1 MNVGPNEKRRE
12 DALKN
17 ALIQI
22 FYTDT
27 IGSCHVENA
36 VEFLRPIP
44 NEKIGQILRL
54 VRLIS
59 GSVSDLLAFSFM
71 ENCSK
76 ALEYLDLDQM
86 EEWVTKALS
95 IYEAQGLH
103 PATEF
108 LSRPHETA
116 LSFGNSKRVAT
127 LEDVAGKLSI
137 LASGLTERTI
147 RFEPSNTPFT
157 DGETVY
163 LPRTFSRFRNLEEN
177 LLFLKISAIHKISQ
191 IRFNSFLAPK
201 DILIKLFPELDEL
214 KSEVDRPGI
223 VHLLNIL
230 SERFKKTDIL
240 NLYSLIETI
249 RIEKRLEEDFNGL
262 KRDLFSFKNNLLKS
276 IGPENSLMGNDAIS
290 QIGRFILMNYDPKF
304 LPKDKSLRGY
314 VKRLLKRNSTNIDSL
329 NTLKFLL
336 KNQNVINTLPL
347 KGPFFYVGTINLSK
361 LEIKILERRK
371 KLEKKFVEILG
382 ALIVKNQCKGPL
394 KKELEKASKDLKN
407 TPSITD
413 DIDSALAMVFQKGH
427 CKDKKDSFLNCEHII
442 LHENQDLLE
451 KLKGVGR
458 EIMEDLGKIPSSYVS
473 STLDL
478 ATGYYDPTLLLD
490 SKKEEAPSF
499 LFFSYPE
506 WDFRRGD
513 YRENWCTVKEMH
525 SNRASGNFIETTLRK
540 YKGQV
545 ETLRRQFELMRQD
558 FMCEK
563 RQKDGQEIDIDAYVE
578 AYTDLKARLSPTER
592 LYYRLKQ
599 DRRDIAVLFL
609 VDMSASTEGWVNQAI
624 KESLVLLTHA
634 IELVGDQYG
643 IYGFSGMRRTGCQY
657 FIIKD
662 FNEGLTNT
670 VKERIIGI
678 TSRDYT
684 RMGPAIRHSTN
695 KLKEV
700 EARIKI
706 LLVLSDGKPE
716 DYDEYKGPYAI
727 EDTRMALFEAR
738 QYGVKPF
745 CITIDKEARSYLPR
759 LYGAANYIFVPDVR
773 LLHKRVPEIYR
784 VLTT

>member
-1 MNVGPNEKRRE
+1 MTITPKEKRRE
-12 DALKN
+12 EALKN

-44 NEKIGQILRL
+44 NEKIGPILRF

-76 ALEYLDLDQM
+76 ALKYLDLDQM

-108 LSRPHETA
+108 LSRPQETA
-116 LSFGNSKRVAT
+116 LSFGNSRRVAT
-127 LEDVAGKLSI
+127 LEDVAAKLSI
-137 LASGLTERTI
+137 LASGLTERAI
-147 RFEPSNTPFT
+147 CFEPSDVPFT
-157 DGETVY
+157 DSETIY
-163 LPRTFSRFRNLEEN
+163 LPRTFSRFKSFEEN
-177 LLFLKISAIHKISQ
+177 ILFLKVCAIHKIGQ
-191 IRFNSFLAPK
+191 IRLNSFLAPK
-201 DILIKLFPELDEL
+201 GLLMEVFPELEEL
-214 KSEVDRPGI
+214 KNEIERPGI

-230 SERFKKTDIL
+230 SERYKKLDIL
-240 NLYSLIETI
+240 TLYSVIETI
-249 RIEKRLEEDFNGL
+249 RIEKRLEEDFNGF
-262 KRDLFSFKNNLLKS
+262 KRDISSFKKNLSRLITLKGS
-276 IGPENSLMGNDAIS
+276 FKEKGAIS
-290 QIGRFILMNYDPKF
+290 QIARFILNDYDSQF
-304 LPKDKSLRGY
+304 LPEDRLLRAH
-314 VKRLLKRNSTNIDSL
+314 VKRLLDRESTNIDSL
-329 NTLKFLL
+329 KTLKSLLEGPYSLDLMPFKDLFL
-336 KNQNVINTLPL
+336 
-347 KGPFFYVGTINLSK
+347 YVGTIDLSR
-361 LEIKILERRK
+361 LEIRLLERRK
-371 KLEKKFVEILG
+371 RLEKRFIEILG
-382 ALIVKNQCKGPL
+382 ALIVKSRGQGSIKKDREKGP
-394 KKELEKASKDLKN
+394 EELKN
-407 TPSITD
+407 MPFTAD
-413 DIDSALAMVFQKGH
+413 DMESALAMVFQKGL
-427 CKDKKDSFLNCEHII
+427 CRDKKDCFLDGEHIT
-442 LHENQDLLE
+442 LHENRDLLE
-451 KLKGVGR
+451 KLEKVGR
-458 EIMEDLGKIPSSYVS
+458 EIMKDLGRIPSSYVS
-473 STLDL
+473 TTLDL
-478 ATGYYDPTLLLD
+478 ATGLYDPTLLLD
-490 SKKEEAPSF
+490 SKKDEGPAF

-506 WDFRRGD
+506 WDFRRGN

-525 SNRASGNFIETTLRK
+525 SSRASGNFIETTLRK

-558 FMCEK
+558 FRCEK

-578 AYTDLKARLSPTER
+578 AYTDLMARLSPTER
-592 LYYRLKQ
+592 LYYRLNQAK
-599 DRRDIAVLFL
+599 RDIAVLFL

-657 FIIKD
+657 FVIKD
-662 FNEGLTNT
+662 FNEGLTTT

-678 TSRDYT
+678 TAKDYT

-695 KLKEV
+695 RLKEV

-738 QYGVKPF
+738 QYGVRPF